1 MLYPMKSKNQRTAGN
16 AMSWALGAT
25 LGVILGIALLIAIP
39 RMMFPPAA
47 TGADAPQTPAATAS
61 TGDSGGAA
69 TTTES
74 TAATETSSTETSS
87 TEADSSGA
95 SSTESTDTAA
105 TSEAAAGEA
114 NAEAGKTVYAGT
126 CAGCHGTEGQ
136 GGVGPKLDMTKTWSD
151 AEFTAAVRE
160 GKAPEKELSPVMPR
174 FAEAQL
180 SAQQIADVHAHLK
193 TLY

>member
-1 MLYPMKSKNQRTAGN
+1 MKSKNQRTAGN
-16 AMSWALGAT
+16 AMSWALGVT
-25 LGVILGIALLIAIP
+25 LGVIVGLVLLIAIP

-47 TGADAPQTPAATAS
+47 TGADAPHTPAATAS
-61 TGDSGGAA
+61 TSDSSGAA

-74 TAATETSSTETSS
+74 TTATETSS
-87 TEADSSGA
+87 TEAD

-151 AEFTAAVRE
+151 AEFTAAIRE